1 MSLHPGDR
9 LELTVEKPAAGGR
22 MIARHEGRVLFVL
35 GAIPGERVG
44 VVVQKVERQLAFAT
58 TTDIVQPS
66 PDRRAASGD
75 PLCGGCLYSHIDYPA
90 QLRVKAAVVEDAF
103 GRLARIDVPT
113 IEVQASPE
121 TAYRMRARLH
131 IQDGAAG
138 FYREGS
144 HTICDAGQ
152 TRQLSAEAVAAA
164 VDTGARLRAVGI
176 DRGSLQVAE
185 NIAGDQRALHIDVDS
200 DQGVGQD
207 WLQELTEA
215 LSLTGCTLR
224 NRRTVLSAGTPRVSD
239 PLQVITTNRVG
250 SGVLGRVPEAFFQAN
265 RFLLPGLVEAVL
277 GAIPNGTVLDLYA
290 GVGLFSVS
298 LAAAGWSGI
307 TAVEGSPVSA
317 HDLRTNAAQFGAALT
332 VRHAAVEDFL
342 RSHPRRSDSVIV
354 DPPRTGMS
362 RDAMQAIGR
371 HGAATIVYVSCD
383 PPTLARDARRLL
395 DAGYALESLRAF
407 DLFPNT
413 AHVECVTV
421 FTRR

>member
-1 MSLHPGDR
+1 MSLNPGDR
-9 LELTVEKPAAGGR
+9 LELTVDKPAAGGR

-44 VVVQKVERQLAFAT
+44 VVVEKVERQLAFAT
-58 TTDIVQPS
+58 TTDILQPS
-66 PDRRAASGD
+66 PDRRAASAD
-75 PLCGGCLYSHIDYPA
+75 PLCGGCLYSHIGYPA

-131 IQDGAAG
+131 IQHGAAG

-144 HTICDAGQ
+144 HTMCDAGQ
-152 TRQLSAEAVAAA
+152 TRQLSTEAVAAA
-164 VDTGARLRAVGI
+164 VETGAGLRDVGI
-176 DRGSLQVAE
+176 DHGSVQVAE

-200 DQGVGQD
+200 DRSVGQD
-207 WLQELTEA
+207 WLQELTKA

-224 NRRTVLSAGTPRVSD
+224 NRRTVLTAGTPRVGD
-239 PLQVITTNRVG
+239 PLQVITSNRVG
-250 SGVLGRVPEAFFQAN
+250 SGVLGRSPEAFFQAN

-277 GAIPNGTVLDLYA
+277 DAVPNGTVLDLYA

-298 LAAAGWSGI
+298 LAAAGRSGI

-317 HDLRTNAAQFGAALT
+317 HDLQTNAAGFGAAVT
-332 VRHAAVEDFL
+332 VRHASVEDFL
-342 RSHPRRSDSVIV
+342 RSRPRRSDSVIV

-362 RDAMQAIGR
+362 RDAIQAIAR

-383 PPTLARDARRLL
+383 PPTMARDARRLL
-395 DAGYALESLRAF
+395 DAGYAIESLRAF

-413 AHVECVTV
+413 PHVECLAV